1 MIQCLHCS
9 ESPQSLVVN
18 LQVPRSNAE
27 RSARIVAESNDAQ
40 SIVAALSA
48 NQLVEEVSAELS
60 AQLDEV

>member
-18 LQVPRSNAE
+18 LQVTRSNAE

>member
-9 ESPQSLVVN
+9 ESPHSLVVN
-18 LQVPRSNAE
+18 LQVTRSNAE